1 MLILKLNIAFHLQRC
16 KMAAQSK
23 LSTDLNAE
31 LSSIPRCDMSTKIMG
46 TKAFKRMTQ
55 LGAMQ
60 MKNGDPDYRRI
71 VCHMYGRYNMTQ
83 EVLHQYLLFMS
94 RIVIQCPDGLNMSVP
109 GDGQFILSCERA
121 FEILSPEFIAFLIN
135 GWDSKLASHQC
146 FRNDPSLCMATLWD
160 EFENIRHYPLLAH
173 E

>member
-1 MLILKLNIAFHLQRC
+1 
-16 KMAAQSK
+16 MAAQSK
-23 LSTDLNAE
+23 LSMDLLDE
-31 LSSIPRCDMSTKIMG
+31 PSSVPRCDMLTKIMG
-46 TKAFKRMTQ
+46 TDNFERMTQ

-60 MKNGDPDYRRI
+60 MKKGVPDYRLI
-71 VCHMYGRYNMTQ
+71 VCHMYGLYNMPQ
-83 EVLHQYLLFMS
+83 EMLHQYVLFMS
-94 RIVIQCPDGLNMSVP
+94 RIVIRRPDGLNMSVP

-135 GWDSKLASHQC
+135 GWDSKMASHQC
-146 FRNDPSLCMATLWD
+146 FHDDPSLCMATLWD